1 MQLSI
6 VCGGNMAEKKK
17 IPCRVCGKLFEPCA
31 YCQSHADVFRW
42 RNFACSRE
50 CATKYI
56 NDTIAYRESLKTK
69 DDVKGVADV
78 ESVETTSDENI
89 SVEKTTTTRKKS
101 NKRNSVN
108 IVENDDVVYTSETET
123 LETE

>member
-6 VCGGNMAEKKK
+6 IYGGNMAEKKK

-31 YCQSHADVFRW
+31 YCQSHANVFRW

-56 NDTIAYRESLKTK
+56 NDTIAYRESLKNK
-69 DDVKGVADV
+69 DDDKIVLDI
-78 ESVETTSDENI
+78 ENVDTASNENT
-89 SVEKTTTTRKKS
+89 SVEKTTTTRKKP

-108 IVENDDVVYTSETET
+108 IVESDDVVNTFETET
-123 LETE
+123 IETE

>member
-1 MQLSI
+1 ME
-6 VCGGNMAEKKK
+6 EKKK

-56 NDTIAYRESLKTK
+56 NDTIAYRESLKNKET
-69 DDVKGVADV
+69 GTV
-78 ESVETTSDENI
+78 ENKVETIAEEVST
-89 SVEKTTTTRKKS
+89 EKTVVTRKKT
-101 NKRNSVN
+101 NKKYSTEIIENT
-108 IVENDDVVYTSETET
+108 VETKNENKETE
-123 LETE
+123 

>member
-1 MQLSI
+1 
-6 VCGGNMAEKKK
+6 MAEKKK
-17 IPCRVCGKLFEPCA
+17 IPCRVCGKFFEPCA

-56 NDTIAYRESLKTK
+56 NDTIAYRESLKNK
-69 DDVKGVADV
+69 DDDKNILDV
-78 ESVETTSDENI
+78 ENIDVASNENN
-89 SVEKTTTTRKKS
+89 SVEKITTTRKKS

-108 IVENDDVVYTSETET
+108 IVENDDVVYTSGTETSETE
-123 LETE
+123 

>member
-1 MQLSI
+1 
-6 VCGGNMAEKKK
+6 MAEKKK

-56 NDTIAYRESLKTK
+56 NDTIAYRESLKNK
-69 DDVKGVADV
+69 DDNKDVVDMGNVGVASND
-78 ESVETTSDENI
+78 NI
-89 SVEKTTTTRKKS
+89 SVEKTTTTRKKP

-108 IVENDDVVYTSETET
+108 IVKSDDVVNTSETESP
-123 LETE
+123 ETE

>member
-1 MQLSI
+1 
-6 VCGGNMAEKKK
+6 MAEKKK

-56 NDTIAYRESLKTK
+56 NDTIAYRESLKNK
-69 DDVKGVADV
+69 EKKMV
-78 ESVETTSDENI
+78 EKVETTVEEI
-89 SVEKTTTTRKKS
+89 SVEEPVTTRKKT
-101 NKRNSVN
+101 NKKDSTEV
-108 IVENDDVVYTSETET
+108 VEDELKD
-123 LETE
+123 

>member
-1 MQLSI
+1 
-6 VCGGNMAEKKK
+6 MAEKKK
-17 IPCRVCGKLFEPCA
+17 IPCRVCGKFFEPCA

-56 NDTIAYRESLKTK
+56 NDTIAYRESQKSKSEDK
-69 DDVKGVADV
+69 DDDKKVDDV
-78 ESVETTSDENI
+78 ENVDTPFNENT
-89 SVEKTTTTRKKS
+89 SVEKTATTRKKS

-108 IVENDDVVYTSETET
+108 IVESDDVVHTSKTETSETE
-123 LETE
+123 